1 MIHRLNKG
9 EYRVFGIGGP
19 TLATIIARLIV
30 LIIAFPAHEGAHA
43 VVADRLGD
51 PTPRRA
57 GRITLNPLKHL
68 DVLGSFL
75 FLYAGF
81 GWATT
86 PISPYYLGRRGMAIV
101 SLAGPVANLL
111 VAFLLIIP
119 ARIILSSPQLSSMFG
134 NAEIF
139 PSLGRIMSEMIG
151 LNVLLFVFNLIP
163 LPPLDGYRI
172 VLGLLPFSLAQS
184 FQRIER
190 YGPLILMAIIF
201 LVPRVLFSIINPIRE
216 LVIAGLLAFARLL
229 GF

>member
-1 MIHRLNKG
+1 MCYDSLTQHRRTTLLG
-9 EYRVFGIGGP
+9 TI

-30 LIIAFPAHEGAHA
+30 LFVAFPAHEGAHA

-51 PTPRRA
+51 PTPRA
-57 GRITLNPLKHL
+57 NGRITLNPIKHL
-68 DVLGSFL
+68 DVLGALL
-75 FLYAGF
+75 FLLVGI
-81 GWATT
+81 GWAQT

-111 VAFLLIIP
+111 VAALFAIP
-119 ARIILSSPQLSSMFG
+119 THLVLNSPQLAGLFG
-134 NAEIF
+134 LGVVF
-139 PSLGRIMSEMIG
+139 PSLGRVLADMIS

-172 VLGLLPFSLAQS
+172 VLGLLPYTLAQS

-190 YGPLILMAIIF
+190 YGSLILFGLILIAPGVIWAIIGPLAR
-201 LVPRVLFSIINPIRE
+201 LVT
-216 LVIAGLLAFARLL
+216 GLL